1 MGEYELGAHKIG
13 EGVGPQFLG
22 NLARVGSRRWTI
34 DLKFEAFFF
43 FFKAWWWGG
52 VRGRAGHSQKKLKQ
66 NFKCAF
72 NVRTQTCIA
81 YNLPSYTSVRDT

>member
-1 MGEYELGAHKIG
+1 MPQKIG

-43 FFKAWWWGG
+43 FFKAWWGG
-52 VRGRAGHSQKKLKQ
+52 RVRERAGHSQKKLKQ
-66 NFKCAF
+66 YFKCTL
-72 NVRTQTCIA
+72 NLGTRKCIA
-81 YNLPSYTSVRDT
+81 YNLPSYTSVQDT

>member
-43 FFKAWWWGG
+43 FFLRRGG
-52 VRGRAGHSQKKLKQ
+52 GAG
-66 NFKCAF
+66 
-72 NVRTQTCIA
+72 
-81 YNLPSYTSVRDT
+81 

>member
-43 FFKAWWWGG
+43 FFLRRGGGAGWGG
-52 VRGRAGHSQKKLKQ
+52 ELDILRKS
-66 NFKCAF
+66 
-72 NVRTQTCIA
+72 
-81 YNLPSYTSVRDT
+81 